1 VSSGFRPPPSIDS
14 PTMPHDDGNLAPDTP
29 GSILV
34 LFDIDGTLIRTGGA
48 GVKGMDAALER
59 LHGRQGAL
67 QGVRVSG
74 RTDRAILTEVFGK
87 WDEALSEAH
96 IPPLRDHYLDA
107 LERELAVAGGPGFG
121 VLPGVIDALDTLASD
136 PTFIVGLLTGNF
148 ERGAEIKL
156 ARFDLWHRFA
166 FGAFGDTHVDRRD
179 LVPVAL
185 SRAHDR
191 GLTPS
196 RVVIVGDTP
205 LDVDC
210 AHAHGARAVAVATGN
225 YGVRELEATGAEI
238 VTPTLTALHP
248 ITVRLRAMWT
258 QGELEAGARQGDR
271 ERA

>member
-1 VSSGFRPPPSIDS
+1 
-14 PTMPHDDGNLAPDTP
+14 MPHDDGNPVPTTP

-48 GVKGMDAALER
+48 GVRGMDTAFER

-67 QGVRVSG
+67 QGVRVGG

-87 WDEALSEAH
+87 WDEALDEAH
-96 IPPLRDHYLDA
+96 VPPLRDHYLEE
-107 LERELAVAGGPGFG
+107 LERELAVGGGPGFG
-121 VLPGVIDALDTLASD
+121 VLPGVVDALDALASD

-185 SRAHDR
+185 CRAHDL
-191 GLTPS
+191 GMVPS

-210 AHAHGARAVAVATGN
+210 AHAHGACAVAVATGD
-225 YGVRELEATGAEI
+225 YGVDELEATGAEI
-238 VTPTLTALHP
+238 VAPTLTALHP
-248 ITVRLRAMWT
+248 ITTRLRAMWT
-258 QGELEAGARQGDR
+258 RDDSEAGLRLADR
-271 ERA
+271 DRA